1 MSPVAMDDSSGP
13 YPAWKQD
20 PHATE
25 SPASKSS
32 PPKPKTPPAPYTGPA
47 PEDTGHTWTIWG
59 GGAAVV
65 VAGGAVSVN
74 TNDLDSLASSLTSA
88 AGSLDDARTLVANA
102 ITEVSTAPPPP

>member
-32 PPKPKTPPAPYTGPA
+32 PPKPQTSPAAYTGPV

-59 GGAAVV
+59 GGAAV
-65 VAGGAVSVN
+65 
-74 TNDLDSLASSLTSA
+74 
-88 AGSLDDARTLVANA
+88 
-102 ITEVSTAPPPP
+102 